1 MNWWERLKTGEKE
14 EVVMKISKWIEK
26 LDIVYF
32 FVFGLAFLVFMSQSD
47 IGTLN
52 KSMIT
57 FLCIPIY
64 LDLLKK

>member
-1 MNWWERLKTGEKE
+1 
-14 EVVMKISKWIEK
+14 MKISKWIEK